1 MSIFQA
7 IIYGIIQGIT
17 EFLPISSTAHLNI
30 AQKFFDPNVKPDIM
44 KIIDVALHLG
54 TLAAVVMFFFK
65 DWINLIKKGFTQ
77 PKSSDGKLFWYIIL
91 ATIPSGILALI
102 FEKNAEAISNNLIVI
117 SIALIVL
124 GIVLYFADKL
134 SRKNVHLN
142 NIGLT
147 NSLLIGVSQ
156 AIALIPGVSR
166 SGITIT
172 TGRLLNVDR
181 ESAAKFTFLLS
192 TPTLFAVGIVKAK
205 DLLHADVKVLPFII
219 AILTSAIVGAFCIK
233 FLLNFIKTKGFG
245 VFAIYRCVLGVGI
258 LALVLLGVLKVY

>member
-1 MSIFQA
+1 MNIFQA

-17 EFLPISSTAHLNI
+17 EFLPISSTAHLNLVQLI
-30 AQKFFDPNVKPDIM
+30 INPNATAESMRIV
-44 KIIDVALHLG
+44 DVALHLG
-54 TLAAVVMFFFK
+54 TLAAVIMFFFK
-65 DWINLIKKGFTQ
+65 DWINLFKKGFTQ

-91 ATIPSGILALI
+91 ATIPAGILALI
-102 FEKNAEAISNNLIVI
+102 FEKTLDSYSNNLIII

-134 SRKNVHLN
+134 SRKNVHLG
-142 NIGLT
+142 NIGLS

-156 AIALIPGVSR
+156 AFALIPGVSR

-192 TPTLFAVGIVKAK
+192 TPTLLGVGIIKSK
-205 DLLHADVKVLPFII
+205 DLLTAHVDALPFII
-219 AILTSAIVGAFCIK
+219 AIVTSAVVGAVCIK
-233 FLLNFIKTKGFG
+233 FLLDFIKTKGFA

-258 LALVLLGVLKVY
+258 LALVLLGVL

>member
-1 MSIFQA
+1 MNVFQA

-17 EFLPISSTAHLNI
+17 EFLPISSTAHLNL
-30 AQKFFDPNVKPDIM
+30 AQMIINPHATVESM
-44 KIIDVALHLG
+44 KVVDVALHLG

-65 DWINLIKKGFTQ
+65 DWINLFKKGFTQ

-91 ATIPSGILALI
+91 ATIPAGLLALV
-102 FEKNAEAISNNLIVI
+102 FEKKLEPISNNLIVI

-134 SRKNVHLN
+134 GRKNVHLGKM
-142 NIGLT
+142 GLT

-172 TGRLLNVDR
+172 TGRLLGVDR

-192 TPTLFAVGIVKAK
+192 TPTLFAVGIIKSKA
-205 DLLHADVKVLPFII
+205 LLTSHIDTLPFII
-219 AILTSAIVGAFCIK
+219 AIVTSAVVGAICIK

-245 VFAIYRCVLGVGI
+245 IFAIYRCVLGVGI
-258 LALVLLGVLKVY
+258 LALVLAGVFKA